1 MPVLTAQ
8 HMQVVRETAIW
19 KPHDKISLY
28 IFDSSQFRLL
38 VVDEDSVS
46 APRYGSIDK
55 AMTETGC
62 TAGING
68 SFFSANSIGSP
79 LGLSISSGK
88 RISPFASASFAVS
101 GVLYDDGKKIAL
113 VRSKNFKQGELTNL
127 RQAIQGGPFLIENGR
142 PVTGLHDTKIAMRTF
157 VATDGKGKWCIGNS
171 SSLSLKALA
180 EWLST
185 PDLFGD
191 FKIKTALN
199 LDGGSS
205 SAYWVR
211 KPHLNYPSIK
221 QVRNYVGIIPRHQ
234 RGNIPSKRKH

>member
-8 HMQVVRETAIW
+8 HVQITRETAIW
-19 KPHDKISLY
+19 KPNDKINLY
-28 IFDSSQFRLL
+28 FFDSSQFRLL
-38 VVDEDSVS
+38 IVDEDSVS
-46 APRYGSIDK
+46 APRYGSIAK
-55 AMTETGC
+55 AMTANAC

-68 SFFSANSIGSP
+68 SFFSADSEGTP
-79 LGLSISSGK
+79 LGLTVSSDK
-88 RISPFASASFAVS
+88 KISPFASGSFAVT
-101 GVLYDDGKKIAL
+101 GLLYDDGKKIVL
-113 VRSKNFKQGELTNL
+113 IRSKDFKRCEQANL
-127 RQAIQGGPFLIENGR
+127 RQAVQGGPFLIENGR
-142 PVTGLHDTKIAMRTF
+142 PVPGLHGTKIAMRTF

-180 EWLST
+180 EWLCT
-185 PDLFGD
+185 PDLFGN

-221 QVRNYVGIIPRHQ
+221 QVRNYVGILPRQHTPIYPAK
-234 RGNIPSKRKH
+234 GK